1 MSLCRNRHLLTKKVK
16 LVLMGPIEK
25 GAQPVEIRTK
35 LVVMSHG
42 NIVHPEVAVPMEKIT
57 KRQW

>member
-1 MSLCRNRHLLTKKVK
+1 MLTKKVK

-42 NIVHPEVAVPMEKIT
+42 NIVHPEVAVPMEKTT
-57 KRQW
+57 KGSGD